1 MNKYI
6 PVFFLVFLF
15 ILPLN
20 LKSAELEIV
29 CDIWPPYQI
38 ETDSGLSGYS
48 VELVETVVKKMG
60 ISDYS
65 VNGLPWKRAV
75 YMLENGQA
83 DALFSANYTKEREDF
98 AFYPD
103 EPLIV
108 SPWVVWVK
116 ADSDIKFEE
125 YSDLA
130 GLTAGVV
137 RGYSYTDEFW
147 SFLKSKGKYDEVAA
161 DETNF
166 KKLKIN
172 RIDYTVAEL
181 GNGYNIMEK
190 LNIEGLKPLLDNP
203 VKKDGLYM
211 IFNKDR
217 VSQETVEEFSETL
230 KKFKNQKEYELLYNN
245 YFK

>member
-1 MNKYI
+1 MNKYKA
-6 PVFFLVFLF
+6 FFCIVFL
-15 ILPLN
+15 LTVPLN

-38 ETDSGLSGYS
+38 ETDSGLTGYS
-48 VELVETVVKKMG
+48 VELVETVIKKIG
-60 ISDYS
+60 VSDYS
-65 VNGLPWKRAV
+65 VKSLPWKRALH
-75 YMLENGQA
+75 MLENGQA

-98 AFYPD
+98 AFYPE
-103 EPLIV
+103 EPLVV
-108 SPWVVWVK
+108 SPWVIWVN
-116 ADSDIKFEE
+116 ADSDIKFEY

-147 SFLKSKGKYDEVAA
+147 SFLKSKGSYDEVAS

-166 KKLKIN
+166 KKLKVN

-203 VKKDGLYM
+203 VKKDGLYI

-217 VSQETVEEFSETL
+217 VSQETVEKFSETL
-230 KKFKNQKEYELLYNN
+230 KEFKKLKEYELLYNN